1 MNVQEEL
8 IVAIQEQIAS
18 TRLEVTCAIV
28 RMVFLEVEEI
38 ALVSNKIQVYQFDK
52 KLLRL
57 VFVNEN
63 FFYM

>member
-1 MNVQEEL
+1 MNAQQEMIL
-8 IVAIQEQIAS
+8 AIQEQIVL

-28 RMVFLEVEEI
+28 RMAFLEVEEV

-63 FFYM
+63 FF